1 MSHAPVVGLKMVME
15 KRDGKLVSIYDDR
28 LEYIKGASYEQRVMH
43 NHGGG
48 MYLYAT
54 DNLDHFVHALNQ
66 GVLFNNHPA
75 PYTSYAII
83 KCSGFGPFL
92 AYDNDGY
99 MLPNTQLKNT
109 KKFACSSLRFDSI
122 VYRLTGGYR

>member
-1 MSHAPVVGLKMVME
+1 MSHTPVVGLKMVME
-15 KRDGKLVSIYDDR
+15 RRDGKLVSLYNGR
-28 LEYIKGASYEQRVMH
+28 LEYIKGASYDQRVMP

-54 DNLDHFVHALNQ
+54 DNLDHFVHALNL
-66 GVLFNNHPA
+66 GVLFDDHPA
-75 PYTSYAII
+75 SHTKYAII
-83 KCSGFGPFL
+83 KCSGFGPFI

-109 KKFACSSLRFDSI
+109 KKFACSSLRFDS
-122 VYRLTGGYR
+122 VVCAFTGGYR